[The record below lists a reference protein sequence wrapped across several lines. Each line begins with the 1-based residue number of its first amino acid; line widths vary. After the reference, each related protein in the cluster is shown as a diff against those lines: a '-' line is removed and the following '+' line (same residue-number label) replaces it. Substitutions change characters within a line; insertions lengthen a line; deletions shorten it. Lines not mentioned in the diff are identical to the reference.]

1 MTFGPILSLAVLAG
15 LSGVAGADEITS
27 SRPKPKPLFTDVT
40 RSHLPIRDLQGFSMD
55 AARIDVDADRNL
67 DQDGK
72 QDLYLLCS
80 RGGPD
85 RLLMRLR

>member
-1 MTFGPILSLAVLAG
+1 MIFGAILSLAVLAG
-15 LSGVAGADEITS
+15 LSSVVGADEITS
-27 SRPKPKPLFTDVT
+27 SRPKPLFVDVT
-40 RSHLPIRDLQGFSMD
+40 HSHLPIRDLRGFSMD
-55 AARIDVDADRNL
+55 AARIDVDVDRDL

-85 RLLMRLR
+85 RLLLRLR